1 MNKNTINKQK
11 INMNYDYL
19 SGIFH
24 ADGTFTVSIIKGK
37 NKLYLNPRMI
47 FTQHERSLN
56 IIKEMKLK
64 FNNVGHIKFQT
75 NKICKYTITNLEDIK
90 KYVLPVFDKYTV
102 RSNKYSGYLKY
113 KLIVNILY
121 FEKPIYNSSL
131 WWFCFYLSTKINPLV
146 KISKQMRYL
155 NKDQQN
161 MILNDDLP
169 VDLNYQ
175 YYIDKYCPELKNIDN
190 IINNVNIKCLNPINK
205 DFINGLI
212 DGDGSISMSIKLTNN
227 NEYKFYLTFEI
238 IQDIFNKSI
247 LYEIKEFFNNIG
259 KIKNHKSQR
268 SVSLFI
274 YSTVEMK

>member
-131 WWFCFYLSTKINPLV
+131 
-146 KISKQMRYL
+146 
-155 NKDQQN
+155 
-161 MILNDDLP
+161 
-169 VDLNYQ
+169 
-175 YYIDKYCPELKNIDN
+175 
-190 IINNVNIKCLNPINK
+190 
-205 DFINGLI
+205 
-212 DGDGSISMSIKLTNN
+212 
-227 NEYKFYLTFEI
+227 
-238 IQDIFNKSI
+238 
-247 LYEIKEFFNNIG
+247 
-259 KIKNHKSQR
+259 
-268 SVSLFI
+268 
-274 YSTVEMK
+274 